1 MSGRANGGILGAS
14 MHLAGPAIM
23 KSIPALL
30 LSAGLA
36 AAFLVVA
43 GSVAARTLEVGA
55 SQEYKTPSAAAAA
68 AAAGDTVEIEP
79 GEYFDCAIWH
89 ADRLTIEGKGPGV
102 VITDKPCEGKAL
114 FITRAN
120 GITIRNL
127 TLTRARVPDGNGAG
141 IRAEGVDLT
150 VDHVRFINNENG
162 ILGTDQPHSTIRIT
176 DSEFLRNGKCENFC
190 AHGIYV
196 GQIALLHIERSKFF
210 ETKAGHHIK
219 SKALRTELVGDDIE
233 DGANGT
239 ASYLVDIPIGGS
251 LVMTDCVLEKGPNNG
266 NHGAAIIIG
275 EEGVAQRTT
284 ELVFRNNRFTND
296 EQHEPAFVRN
306 LTATEA
312 ELVGNRFTGKI
323 VPLSGDGTV
332 R

>member
-1 MSGRANGGILGAS
+1 MKPKLALLSPVLVAAILLPG
-14 MHLAGPAIM
+14 GPAV
-23 KSIPALL
+23 
-30 LSAGLA
+30 G
-36 AAFLVVA
+36 
-43 GSVAARTLEVGA
+43 RTLMVGA
-55 SQEYKTPSAAAAA
+55 NEELKMPSAAAAV
-68 AAAGDTVEIEP
+68 AAAGDIVQIDP

-89 ADRLTIEGKGPGV
+89 ADHLTIEGKGPGV
-102 VITDKPCEGKAL
+102 VITDKTCEGKAL
-114 FITRAN
+114 FIARAN

-150 VDHVRFINNENG
+150 IDHVQFINNENG
-162 ILGTDQPHSTIRIT
+162 ILSTDQPKSSIRIS
-176 DSEFLRNGKCENFC
+176 DSVFERNGKCENAC

-196 GQIALLHIERSKFF
+196 GQIALLRIERSKFL

-219 SKALRTELVGDDIE
+219 SKALRTEIVGCDIE
-233 DGANGT
+233 DGPNGT

-251 LVMTDCVLEKGPNNG
+251 LVVDDTTFEKGPNNG

-275 EEGVAQRTT
+275 EEGVAQRTG
-284 ELVFRNNRFTND
+284 ELVFRNNRFAND
-296 EQHEPAFVRN
+296 QPHEAAFVRN

-312 ELVGNRFTGKI
+312 MLTGNRFTGTKI
-323 VPLSGDGTV
+323 VPLSGDGSV